1 MRIQVL
7 HASVNPQ
14 YYDTKELAK
23 MDYNSALNFF
33 ENDGINACRVEHHD
47 IDATEYSEHLFAPDG
62 IQGGDD
68 SDTSLVWLK
77 VTPFM

>member
-1 MRIQVL
+1 MKIQVL

-14 YYDTKELAK
+14 YYNTKELAQ
-23 MDYNSALNFF
+23 MDYNTALDFF
-33 ENDGINACRVEHHD
+33 ENDGIKCCRVDHHE
-47 IDATEYSEHLFAPDG
+47 IDATEYSEHLYAPDG

-68 SDTSLVWLK
+68 TDTSFVWLK

>member
-1 MRIQVL
+1 MKIQVL

-14 YYDTKELAK
+14 YYNTKELAQ
-23 MDYNSALNFF
+23 MDYNTALNFF
-33 ENDGINACRVEHHD
+33 ENDRIKCCRVDHHE
-47 IDATEYSEHLFAPDG
+47 IDATEYSEHLYAPDG

-68 SDTSLVWLK
+68 TDTSFVWLK

>member
-1 MRIQVL
+1 MKIQVL

-14 YYDTKELAK
+14 YYNTKELAQ
-23 MDYNSALNFF
+23 MDYNTALNFF
-33 ENDGINACRVEHHD
+33 ENDGIKCCRVDHHE
-47 IDATEYSEHLFAPDG
+47 IDATEYSEHLYAPDG

-68 SDTSLVWLK
+68 TDTNFVWLK